1 MADDAGTEPESEDR
15 DGLADGVEHL
25 QAAAREVIRAGRS
38 LLDAA
43 EGLVDDPAALQGLVG
58 TLGSLAQAAVQRF
71 GAATGSAAGDG
82 DDPDR
87 DDGDDGKVQRI
98 RVS

>member
-1 MADDAGTEPESEDR
+1 MVDQASEGEGH

-25 QAAAREVIRAGRS
+25 QTAAREVIKAGRS

-43 EGLVDDPAALQGLVG
+43 EGLIEDPAALQGLVG
-58 TLGSLAQAAVQRF
+58 TLGSLAQAAVK
-71 GAATGSAAGDG
+71 GLGSLAGPGGAGDG
-82 DDPDR
+82 D

>member
-1 MADDAGTEPESEDR
+1 MVDEPVGDEDDGR
-15 DGLADGVEHL
+15 DALVDGVEHL
-25 QAAAREVIRAGRS
+25 QAAAREVIKAGRS

-43 EGLVDDPAALQGLVG
+43 EGLIEDPQALQGLVG
-58 TLGSLAQAAVQRF
+58 TLGSLAQAAVR
-71 GAATGSAAGDG
+71 GLGNVAAGSG
-82 DDPDR
+82 SGNGS